1 MECNFTVGQ
10 KVVCVDADWPD
21 FLSPL
26 SEGQIYTVKAVGL
39 ALGLN
44 PDFSITYEPNIEL
57 VEQANPDD
65 DSDRIAI
72 RIGRGFRASRFR
84 PAVVRKTD
92 ISIFK
97 AMLNPSKEQV
107 SA

>member
-10 KVVCVDADWPD
+10 KVVCINSDLNYGFRKPGLKYSGELGGLCKGAV
-21 FLSPL
+21 
-26 SEGQIYTVKAVGL
+26 YTVREVFL
-39 ALGLN
+39 CETHDYVL
-44 PDFSITYEPNIEL
+44 
-57 VEQANPDD
+57 
-65 DSDRIAI
+65 I
-72 RIGRGFRASRFR
+72 RLKEIRRGFSKRTGQEFGFDPLRFR
-84 PAVVRKTD
+84 PVTIRKTD